1 MIRYVIKRFLLL
13 IPILL
18 AVSFIVY
25 FIIDLTPG
33 DAVDAHYSELSTE
46 EKDEMREKMGLN
58 DPVIIRYGRY
68 IWGALHGDMGE
79 STTYHEDA
87 IKVYFARLPATLEL
101 AFWGIL
107 VAMLIAIPFGILAAR
122 KQNSLIDN
130 ASMLFG
136 LFGLSI
142 PNFWLG
148 LMLIIMFSL
157 NLKLLPSNG
166 NESWT
171 SIILP
176 AITIGTSQA
185 ALLIRTTRSS
195 MLEVIRQDYL
205 NTARGKGVRERSVIY
220 QHALSNAL
228 IPIITAVGSQFTASL
243 GGAVITESVFAW
255 PGVGRLIIDSINTRD
270 EVMVVSAIMLTTMFS
285 SIVIVVVDILY
296 AFVDPRIKAR
306 YSGKSNAFAK
316 KGR

>member
-1 MIRYVIKRFLLL
+1 MVRYVMKRILML

-33 DAVDAHYSELSTE
+33 DAVDAQYAELSAE
-46 EKDEMREKMGLN
+46 EKDEIRDQMGLN
-58 DPVIIRYGRY
+58 DPVIVRYGRY
-68 IWGALHGDMGE
+68 IWGALHGDMGV

-87 IKVYFARLPATLEL
+87 LKIYFARLPATLEL

-107 VAMLIAIPFGILAAR
+107 VAMLIAVPFGILAAR
-122 KQNSLIDN
+122 KQNTLVDN
-130 ASMLFG
+130 GSMLFG
-136 LFGLSI
+136 LLGLSI

-148 LMLIIMFSL
+148 LMLIIWFSL

-166 NESWT
+166 NESWK

-205 NTARGKGVRERSVIY
+205 NTARAKGAGEHNVIY

-228 IPIITAVGSQFTASL
+228 IPIITAVGSQFTSSL

-255 PGVGRLIIDSINTRD
+255 LGVGRLIIDSINTRD
-270 EVMVVSAIMLTTMFS
+270 EVMVVSSIMITTMLS
-285 SIVIVVVDILY
+285 SIVIVFVDVLY
-296 AFVDPRIKAR
+296 ALADPRIKAR
-306 YSGKSNAFAK
+306 YSGKSSLFAK
-316 KGR
+316 RGR